1 MEKPRQGPLQG
12 DTVCENGILVP
23 GAAIRRRKQAA
34 RKGEPPMMRASRWI
48 RIACLPVA
56 LAACMLT
63 THANAQSKK
72 TAARTP
78 VANTSAA
85 ATDLI
90 DLNSATLDQLK
101 ALPGVGDVYAQKIVD
116 GRPYAKKTDLVT
128 KKIVPAATYK
138 KFSSQVIAKQK

>member
-1 MEKPRQGPLQG
+1 VEAG
-12 DTVCENGILVP
+12 D
-23 GAAIRRRKQAA
+23 ARRRDAICNPSQP
-34 RKGEPPMMRASRWI
+34 RKGEPPMMKASRWI

-63 THANAQSKK
+63 THANAQTAQAAK
-72 TAARTP
+72 TARTP
-78 VANTSAA
+78 VSNANAMTAM
-85 ATDLI
+85 TDLV

-138 KFSSQVIAKQK
+138 KFSSKVIAKQK

>member
-1 MEKPRQGPLQG
+1 
-12 DTVCENGILVP
+12 
-23 GAAIRRRKQAA
+23 
-34 RKGEPPMMRASRWI
+34 MMKASRWI

-56 LAACMLT
+56 LAACMLM
-63 THANAQSKK
+63 THANAQTAK
-72 TAARTP
+72 TARTP
-78 VANTSAA
+78 VSNSTAMTAM
-85 ATDLI
+85 TDLV

-138 KFSSQVIAKQK
+138 KFSSKVIAKQK

>member
-1 MEKPRQGPLQG
+1 
-12 DTVCENGILVP
+12 
-23 GAAIRRRKQAA
+23 
-34 RKGEPPMMRASRWI
+34 
-48 RIACLPVA
+48 
-56 LAACMLT
+56 MLT
-63 THANAQSKK
+63 THANAQSNK

-78 VANTSAA
+78 VANTAA
-85 ATDLI
+85 AKDLV

>member
-1 MEKPRQGPLQG
+1 
-12 DTVCENGILVP
+12 
-23 GAAIRRRKQAA
+23 
-34 RKGEPPMMRASRWI
+34 MMRASRWI

-56 LAACMLT
+56 LAATMLM
-63 THANAQSKK
+63 THANAQTAK

-78 VANTSAA
+78 VANSSTMTAA
-85 ATDLI
+85 ADLV

-138 KFSSQVIAKQK
+138 KFSSKVIAKQK

>member
-1 MEKPRQGPLQG
+1 MTR
-12 DTVCENGILVP
+12 T
-23 GAAIRRRKQAA
+23 
-34 RKGEPPMMRASRWI
+34 SRWI

-63 THANAQSKK
+63 THATAQSAK

-78 VANTSAA
+78 VANTSAM
-85 ATDLI
+85 TDLV

-128 KKIVPAATYK
+128 KKVVPAATYK
-138 KFSSQVIAKQK
+138 KFSSKVIAKQK

>member
-1 MEKPRQGPLQG
+1 M
-12 DTVCENGILVP
+12 I
-23 GAAIRRRKQAA
+23 
-34 RKGEPPMMRASRWI
+34 RASRWI

-56 LAACMLT
+56 LAATMLM
-63 THANAQSKK
+63 THANAQTAK
-72 TAARTP
+72 TARTP
-78 VANTSAA
+78 VANTMTSTA
-85 ATDLI
+85 DLV

-138 KFSSQVIAKQK
+138 KFSSKVIAKQK

>member
-1 MEKPRQGPLQG
+1 LQG
-12 DTVCENGILVP
+12 DTLCENGILVP
-23 GAAIRRRKQAA
+23 GAAIRRRKPAA

-78 VANTSAA
+78 VANTSATA
-85 ATDLI
+85 ATDLV

-101 ALPGVGDVYAQKIVD
+101 ALPGVGDVYAQKIID

-128 KKIVPAATYK
+128 KKVVPAATYK
-138 KFSSQVIAKQK
+138 KFSSKVIAKQK

>member
-1 MEKPRQGPLQG
+1 M
-12 DTVCENGILVP
+12 
-23 GAAIRRRKQAA
+23 IR
-34 RKGEPPMMRASRWI
+34 PSRWI
-48 RIACLPVA
+48 RIACLPIV
-56 LAACMLT
+56 LATTMLM
-63 THANAQSKK
+63 THANAQTAK
-72 TAARTP
+72 TPKSNMR
-78 VANTSAA
+78 ANATAP
-85 ATDLI
+85 ATDLV